1 MTTGLRPRDF
11 TWVMKGRL
19 AVSSRIGGHGFEH
32 RPVRRR
38 EEIAWLRENGFTAV
52 VSLLPS
58 VHNIE
63 VYKEAGMKAEHAPV
77 KAEYDREAVFRVFPV
92 LDRALTDPAARVLVH
107 KDMVDGTMAGM
118 LAGYIKHAGLVE
130 DEMTAAR
137 VIEGILGR
145 PLGPD
150 ERGLIPPDAP
160 DD

>member
-1 MTTGLRPRDF
+1 MATGLRPRDF

-38 EEIAWLRENGFTAV
+38 EEITWLLENKFTAV

-58 VHNIE
+58 VHNIK
-63 VYKEAGMKAEHAPV
+63 VYKEAGLDARSAPV
-77 KAEYDREAVFRVFPV
+77 RFEYDREAVFRVFPILDEV
-92 LDRALTDPAARVLVH
+92 LSHPAAKVLVH
-107 KDMVDGTMAGM
+107 KDAVDGTMAGM
-118 LAGYIKHAGLVE
+118 LAGYIRHAGLVE

-150 ERGLIPPDAP
+150 ERGLIPPD
-160 DD
+160 D